1 MPGTKIA
8 DNSVIAAGSVVSNET
23 EVGSLYGGMPAKLI
37 KRKVI
42 IELSP
47 EEKEKRVMK
56 IITEFNSKFS
66 AKFISIN
73 ELKKDTEIV
82 FSIDKVDKNL
92 FNACKKNNIDLIDY
106 EIKTYFFSKNPNE
119 EFISFLRR
127 FGIRLG
133 TKKYWTSIYLIR
145 NLVSLKTLLWNFL
158 RGWL

>member
-1 MPGTKIA
+1 
-8 DNSVIAAGSVVSNET
+8 
-23 EVGSLYGGMPAKLI
+23 
-37 KRKVI
+37 
-42 IELSP
+42 
-47 EEKEKRVMK
+47 MK

-133 TKKYWTSIYLIR
+133 TKKY
-145 NLVSLKTLLWNFL
+145 
-158 RGWL
+158 